1 MCSDY
6 RKSEQQLSMK
16 LCIPIKTET
25 WKKIIILLCIM
36 VRLVKLGKRFH
47 SLSLLL
53 KTPQFQFPWRWRC
66 DNIFLKPTESV
77 FFLLIN
83 VYWNMPLGTELV
95 KLTHSAFTFDNSTSL
110 IDVAWR
116 TCLSASMAGLIAKNV
131 YKVLTKA
138 MRFNWML
145 PEATDHVIWIT
156 ICSADIRKPS
166 SQLLLDRVCNCILV
180 YTSIGTALY
189 LNDSTFLYHEVS

>member
-1 MCSDY
+1 MD
-6 RKSEQQLSMK
+6 L
-16 LCIPIKTET
+16 IV
-25 WKKIIILLCIM
+25 M

-47 SLSLLL
+47 SLSLQL
-53 KTPQFQFPWRWRC
+53 KTTQFQFLWRWRC
-66 DNIFLKPTESV
+66 DNIFLKTTESV

-116 TCLSASMAGLIAKNV
+116 TCLSASMVGLIAKNV